1 MIYASSSHGNFNW
14 LAINHSSVTLQKF
27 LIRLFVSSKVSR
39 IPDVFIVNFQQ
50 ILDIVLVF
58 PLFGAFDKEIPFWKG
73 YVNGN
78 WVLSETDDVLES

>member
-14 LAINHSSVTLQKF
+14 PAINHSSVTLQKF

-58 PLFGAFDKEIPFWKG
+58 PILSFDKETPFWKG
-73 YVNGN
+73 YVNVN
-78 WVLSETDDVLES
+78 WVLSATDDVLES